1 MRDRPLLLLAAA
13 GLIAACGPGERATRP
28 APASAVA
35 LPAGATSAPDGR
47 GRAGA
52 DVRLVDSARTGDELG
67 MEDVVS
73 YRVEVAAAGRRDTL
87 AGVRVR
93 RAPASAPDGA
103 VHGVAVG
110 PEGQAAGTFRYD
122 PADRRLTRTPAPADA
137 SPFFSELTL
146 SPDARHIAYVAQESG
161 PVVRLWGV
169 VRAWP
174 DGRVVARA
182 EPAPGYPSDVNYSQV
197 RWTGPDTYEVVYR
210 VDERPGRDPALAAGP
225 WIRMRG
231 STRGGSPAVDTL
243 AAEPGAAQ
251 VRR

>member
-1 MRDRPLLLLAAA
+1 MPDRPLLFAA

-28 APASAVA
+28 SPTSAAA
-35 LPAGATSAPDGR
+35 LPAGATSAPDGH
-47 GRAGA
+47 GQARARTA
-52 DVRLVDSARTGDELG
+52 VRLVDSARTGDELG
-67 MEDVVS
+67 MDDVVS

-87 AGVRVR
+87 AGVRVQ
-93 RAPASAPDGA
+93 RAPVSAPDGA

-122 PADRRLTRTPAPADA
+122 PANRRLTRTPAPADA

-161 PVVRLWGV
+161 LVVRLWGV

-182 EPAPGYPSDVNYSQV
+182 EPAPGYPSDVNYSRV

-231 STRGGSPAVDTL
+231 STRGGAPAVDTL
-243 AAEPGAAQ
+243 AAEPSAPAP
-251 VRR
+251 